1 MTNHREVLK
10 EAASLI
16 AERGREY
23 GPEDAC
29 FQRSADL
36 ATIVLN
42 KPISKYDVAM
52 ILGLN
57 KMARLQESR
66 TKTDHYVDGINYMA
80 FAAQFAAEQSSAE
93 VAVEDDIKAMASRL
107 SPGIR
112 PSVSVLPLTNAD
124 A

>member
-1 MTNHREVLK
+1 MTNHREILK

-93 VAVEDDIKAMASRL
+93 IAVEDDIKAMASRL

-112 PSVSVLPLTNAD
+112 PSVSVLPPTNAN